1 MPPPLSSWQ
10 QKEAMSADDRKAIF
24 SFHSCATPDDTWN
37 LQDFVLNEYVKLN
50 MTILPAVVNIW
61 WISNLSVD
69 VGVIFH
75 LWVRFAS
82 AP

>member
-1 MPPPLSSWQ
+1 M
-10 QKEAMSADDRKAIF
+10 ESAGFR
-24 SFHSCATPDDTWN
+24 P
-37 LQDFVLNEYVKLN
+37 EYVKLN

-61 WISNLSVD
+61 WISNLGVD

-75 LWVRFAS
+75 LWVRFAL